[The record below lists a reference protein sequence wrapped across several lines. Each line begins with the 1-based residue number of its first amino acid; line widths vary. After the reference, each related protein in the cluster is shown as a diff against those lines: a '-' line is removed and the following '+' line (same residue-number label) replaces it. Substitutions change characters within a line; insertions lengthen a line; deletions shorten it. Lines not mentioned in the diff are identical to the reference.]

1 MRKVLAIL
9 LSFIGYGISIILMI
23 SGLLVSFS
31 FVAQEYGF
39 FVFNICLLFFPL
51 TFIFAPFYIGLAYGY
66 WLPLI
71 LNYGWI
77 FGMPII
83 LLAKFIEPP
92 KTV

>member
-39 FVFNICLLFFPL
+39 LFLTFVFCFFL
-51 TFIFAPFYIGLAYGY
+51 
-66 WLPLI
+66 
-71 LNYGWI
+71 
-77 FGMPII
+77 
-83 LLAKFIEPP
+83 
-92 KTV
+92 